1 MHRARNRWF
10 PDSSLEGTGFEPSVP
25 LANGTAMGGPPKSI
39 LAISDLTLGGS
50 TDRADVP
57 IGNAQQSLL
66 QQRDRW
72 FESGSL
78 QRGVCELSVPK
89 PPSKQ
94 QLVVAK
100 VSSEGLP
107 LDAARITLTLR
118 AVSALRSAL
127 AG

>member
-1 MHRARNRWF
+1 MPRGELADFWENQVRTRLPAGGNRIRTIG
-10 PDSSLEGTGFEPSVP
+10 PA
-25 LANGTAMGGPPKSI
+25 ANGTAMGGPPKSI

-78 QRGVCELSVPK
+78 QRRVRCEPDFGDESH
-89 PPSKQ
+89 
-94 QLVVAK
+94 
-100 VSSEGLP
+100 
-107 LDAARITLTLR
+107 
-118 AVSALRSAL
+118 
-127 AG
+127 